1 MMLNFTTKSS
11 NLQEHLIQI
20 TEGLDCDELLVLSG
34 YVSPGPLKNLSLV
47 EGVKLNVIF
56 GLAVESVS
64 KLLHDELL
72 RINDGNRKIKIFYCS
87 TPSHVKIYLW
97 LKNGKPVYCLNG
109 SANFTSNGLLKPY
122 REVLAQVPFTQFK
135 SVLEY
140 VQIIQNSTFPI
151 GEFEPKVKI
160 SRMIAAE
167 EEAVYET
174 DVYKTGSLYAERSKI
189 NWGHGNAHT
198 NARDAYIPIST
209 RDIKRAPHL
218 FPPKTENKGLGY
230 ADNDPID
237 IIWDDGTVM
246 TCILE
251 GTQIIDGERYPNKI
265 ASYKDK
271 KILGDYLRSRMNIA
285 KGEFVTELDFVAYGR
300 DYISL
305 KKIGDATYQFDFK
318 SPSTAQP

>member
-1 MMLNFTTKSS
+1 MLYYTTKSS
-11 NLQEHLIQI
+11 TLQEHLIQI

-72 RINDGNRKIKIFYCS
+72 RINDDNKKIKIFYCS
-87 TPSHVKIYLW
+87 TPTHVKIYLW
-97 LKNGKPVYCLNG
+97 LRDGIPVYCLNG
-109 SANFTSNGLLKPY
+109 SANFSSNGLLKPY
-122 REVLAQVPFTQFK
+122 REVLSQVPFTQFK

-140 VQIIQNSTFPI
+140 VKIIKSSSFSI
-151 GEFEPKVKI
+151 CEFEPKVKMT
-160 SRMIAAE
+160 RMVAAE
-167 EEAVYET
+167 DEVLYET
-174 DVYKTGSLYAERSKI
+174 DIFTTSSLYAEKSKI

-198 NARDAYIPIST
+198 HERDAYIPIST

-246 TCILE
+246 TGILE

-271 KILGDYLRSRMNIA
+271 KILGDYLRARMNIDQ
-285 KGEFVTELDFVAYGR
+285 GEFVTELDFIAYGR
-300 DYISL
+300 DNIGI
-305 KKIGDATYQFDFK
+305 KKIGDATYQFDFS
-318 SPSTAQP
+318 SPSTARP